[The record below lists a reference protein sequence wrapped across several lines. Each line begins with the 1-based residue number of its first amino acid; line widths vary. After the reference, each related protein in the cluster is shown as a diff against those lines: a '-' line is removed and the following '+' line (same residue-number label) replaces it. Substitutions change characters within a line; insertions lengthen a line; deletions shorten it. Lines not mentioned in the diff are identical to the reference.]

1 LEYAGTQ
8 GPIVLSAGAGTP
20 KDKGTLSLTWDR
32 GPWAVTGAVNYV
44 GPLKMID
51 HKGETVT
58 DNGDGTVT
66 DNTNGLVQQYNGN
79 GNLGCAVYDNAGNA
93 FNRCRVPSFT
103 TFDLFTKWTPIKN
116 LDINFSIQNL
126 FDRKA
131 PFDPYL
137 VLTYGINYNQTWHQA
152 GAVGRFF
159 TLGAKYT
166 F

>member
-1 LEYAGTQ
+1 M
-8 GPIVLSAGAGTP
+8 
-20 KDKGTLSLTWDR
+20 
-32 GPWAVTGAVNYV
+32 TGVMNYV
-44 GPLKMID
+44 GGMKLVD
-51 HKGETVT
+51 HKGEQAT

-66 DNTNGLVQQYNGN
+66 DNTNGLLYPSGGGLDCGVFNTDGSQPYGN
-79 GNLGCAVYDNAGNA
+79 CKL
-93 FNRCRVPSFT
+93 PSFT
-103 TFDLFTKWTPIKN
+103 TFDLFAKWTPIKN

-137 VLTYGINYNQTWHQA
+137 VLTYGINYNQTWHQS

-159 TLGAKYT
+159 TVGAKYS